1 MKINGNEIKP
11 GEQKSI
17 VVNIARLPSHTSIDI
32 VINVARSKKEGPV
45 LLLMGGL
52 HGDEINGVEI
62 IRRIIDS
69 QLNIP
74 DIGTVICIPILNIY
88 GFIHFSRFVPDG
100 KDVNR
105 SFPGKKNGSL
115 AARIAYYLMKV
126 IIPQITY
133 GVDFHT
139 GGDDRSNFPQI
150 RCMIR
155 DEVNQRLA
163 NAFYAPFTIDSQ
175 YRPKSLR
182 QSAAKLGKNIIVYE
196 GGESSRFDEFA
207 IQEGINGTLRLMQF
221 LGMRSEAPAPAMKN
235 HIVTSSSWVRAKL
248 SGVFVSKVK
257 YGDYVSRSTV
267 VGTISDPFGEFK
279 INLKASNSGFVI
291 GINHQPLVHQ
301 GDALLHIGVVPNHRN
316 YPNNSKQNKEK
327 LV

>member
-1 MKINGNEIKP
+1 MKINGIEIKT
-11 GEQKSI
+11 GEQKS
-17 VVNIARLPSHTSIDI
+17 VTVNIARLPSHTSIDI
-32 VINVARSKKEGPV
+32 VINVARSKQEGPV

-62 IRRIIDS
+62 IRRIIDR

-105 SFPGKKNGSL
+105 SFPGNKNGSL
-115 AARIAYYLMKV
+115 AARIAYYLMNA

-150 RCMIR
+150 RCVMR
-155 DEVNQRLA
+155 DEVNRQLA
-163 NAFYAPFTIDSQ
+163 GAFHAPFTIDAP

-207 IQEGINGTLRLMQF
+207 IEEGINGTMRLMKF
-221 LGMRSEAPAPAMKN
+221 LGMKSEAPAPELNNK
-235 HIVTSSSWVRAKL
+235 IVTSSSWVRAKS

-257 YGDYVSRSTV
+257 YGDYVSQNSV
-267 VGTISDPFGEFK
+267 VGTISDPFGEFQQ
-279 INLKASNSGFVI
+279 NLKTPHSGFVI
-291 GINHQPLVHQ
+291 GLNHQPLVHQ
-301 GDALLHIGVVPNHRN
+301 GDALLHIGVVKNYRN
-316 YPNNSKQNKEK
+316 NQNNSKQNP
-327 LV
+327 L